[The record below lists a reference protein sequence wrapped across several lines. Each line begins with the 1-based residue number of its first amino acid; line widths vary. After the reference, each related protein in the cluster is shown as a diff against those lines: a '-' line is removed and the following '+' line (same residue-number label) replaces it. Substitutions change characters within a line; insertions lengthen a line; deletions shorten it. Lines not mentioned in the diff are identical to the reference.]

1 MRKFKRAMALT
12 LVTAMAAASFVGCS
26 KNSSSGSE
34 TANNATK
41 EVVTDASGKEVPLRD
56 QIAAKKYDSEGK
68 VLNIY
73 VWNDEF
79 ISRVTDHFP
88 GYKKVDATNGKIGDV
103 DVKFTVVENKDN
115 KYQTNLDQTL
125 QDNGDNQENADAD
138 KKIDVFLVEA
148 DYALKYVNSSYTMKL
163 ADLGIT
169 DADLPNQYQYTKDAV
184 TDSEG
189 NLKGISWQGCPGLL
203 IYRRDVAKDVLGTD
217 DPAEVQKSV
226 ADWDKFADTAKKM
239 AEKKY
244 LMTSSVGDTYRVFS
258 NNVTSKWVDD
268 DKVIHVDD
276 NIKKWVDMSK
286 AMVDAKQTN
295 TCELWSDDWAKGFY
309 KDGNV
314 FCYFG
319 PAWLIDFSMH
329 CNEEGSV
336 GYDGGWAVTE
346 GPQGFFWG
354 GTWICGATGTD
365 NASLV
370 KDIILKMTTDEDIMK
385 EIVVADDDFVNNKPA
400 MEAMAADTSYQ
411 SKVLGGQ
418 NPLAMFCAGAEK
430 IDLSNL
436 SAYDQGCNEEFQ
448 HAMKNYFD
456 GKASLDDALNLFY
469 KAVEEK
475 YPELTH

>member
-26 KNSSSGSE
+26 KSSSSSS
-34 TANNATK
+34 TAANNATK

-73 VWNDEF
+73 VWNTEF
-79 ISRVTDHFP
+79 VDRVTEHFP
-88 GYKKVDATNGKIGDV
+88 GYEKVDATNGKIGDV
-103 DVKFTVVENKDN
+103 SVKFTLVENKDN

-138 KKIDVFLVEA
+138 KKIDIFLVEA
-148 DYALKYVNSSYTMKL
+148 DYALKYVNSKYTMKL

-217 DPAEVQKSV
+217 DPTEVQKSV

-244 LMTSSVGDTYRVFS
+244 VMTSSVNDTYRVFS
-258 NNVTSKWVDD
+258 NNVTSKWVDEN
-268 DKVIHVDD
+268 KVIHVDD

-286 AMVDAKQTN
+286 AMVDAKQTD

-319 PAWLIDFSMH
+319 PAWLIDF
-329 CNEEGSV
+329 
-336 GYDGGWAVTE
+336 
-346 GPQGFFWG
+346 
-354 GTWICGATGTD
+354 
-365 NASLV
+365 
-370 KDIILKMTTDEDIMK
+370 
-385 EIVVADDDFVNNKPA
+385 
-400 MEAMAADTSYQ
+400 
-411 SKVLGGQ
+411 
-418 NPLAMFCAGAEK
+418 
-430 IDLSNL
+430 
-436 SAYDQGCNEEFQ
+436 
-448 HAMKNYFD
+448 
-456 GKASLDDALNLFY
+456 
-469 KAVEEK
+469 
-475 YPELTH
+475 